1 VVRVN
6 GVNLAYL
13 DEGQGDPIILV
24 HGFPLDGT
32 MWDDQVR
39 ALSGN
44 HRVIVPDLRG
54 HGASESIAGPYSMDM
69 LADDLKGLLDHLNV
83 DEVTLGGFS
92 MGGYVAFAFYRKYKK
107 RVNAMILAGT
117 RPQSDSATAAESRE
131 SMAQRA
137 ESEGQD
143 SIATAMLPR
152 LLTSETLED
161 RSDIAARVRGMMT
174 KVSVQGI
181 AGDLRAMAARVD
193 STETLGQMT
202 VPTLVIV
209 GEEDALAPP
218 TDSEMMAREL
228 PDASL
233 QIIPGGGH
241 LVNIENP
248 DTYNFQLLVF
258 LESL

>member
-1 VVRVN
+1 MVRVN

-13 DEGQGDPIILV
+13 DEGQGAPIILV

-44 HRVIVPDLRG
+44 HRVIIPDLRG
-54 HGASESIAGPYSMDM
+54 HGASESISGPYSMDM
-69 LADDLKGLLDHLNV
+69 LADDLNGLLEHLNV
-83 DEVTLGGFS
+83 DEVTVAGFS

-107 RVNAMILAGT
+107 RVKAMILAGT
-117 RPQSDSATAAESRE
+117 RSQSDSVSVSDGRE

-137 ESEGQD
+137 EHEGQEG
-143 SIATAMLPR
+143 IATALLPR

-161 RSDIAARVRGMMT
+161 RSDIVDRVRGMMT
-174 KVSVQGI
+174 RVSVQGM
-181 AGDLRAMAARVD
+181 AGDLRAMAARDD
-193 STETLGQMT
+193 STETLGQIT

-209 GEEDALAPP
+209 GEEDTLTPP
-218 TDSEMMAREL
+218 SESEMMAREL

-233 QIIPGGGH
+233 QIIPSGAH

-248 DTYNFQLLVF
+248 DTYNFQLLAF
-258 LESL
+258 LESI

>member
-1 VVRVN
+1 MVRVN

-13 DEGQGDPIILV
+13 DEGRGDPIILV

-69 LADDLKGLLDHLNV
+69 LADDLNALLDHLDV
-83 DEVTLGGFS
+83 EEVTLGGFS

-107 RVNAMILAGT
+107 RVKAIILAST
-117 RPQSDSATAAESRE
+117 RPQPDSARAAEGRE
-131 SMAQRA
+131 SMALRA

-143 SIATAMLPR
+143 IVATALLPR
-152 LLTSETLED
+152 LLTPETLEN
-161 RSDIAARVRGMMT
+161 RSDIVAQVRGMMT
-174 KVSVQGI
+174 KVSVEGM
-181 AGDLRAMAARVD
+181 AGDLRAMATRVD
-193 STETLGQMT
+193 STENLGQMT
-202 VPTLVIV
+202 APTLVIV
-209 GEEDALAPP
+209 GEEDVLTPP
-218 TDSEMMAREL
+218 ADSELMAREL

-248 DTYNFQLLVF
+248 DTYNFQLLAF
-258 LESL
+258 LESI

>member
-1 VVRVN
+1 MVRIN

-13 DEGQGDPIILV
+13 DEGRGDPIILV

-54 HGASESIAGPYSMDM
+54 HGTSEPISGPYSMDM
-69 LADDLKGLLDHLNV
+69 LADDLNGLLDHLNV

-117 RPQSDSATAAESRE
+117 RPQPDSATAAKGRE

-143 SIATAMLPR
+143 TIAAALLPR

-161 RSDIAARVRGMMT
+161 RSDIVARVRGMLT
-174 KVSVQGI
+174 KVSIQGM
-181 AGDLRAMAARVD
+181 AGDLRAMAARID
-193 STETLGQMT
+193 STETLGQIT
-202 VPTLVIV
+202 VPSLVIV
-209 GEEDALAPP
+209 GEEDTLTPP
-218 TDSEMMAREL
+218 TDSEMMAREI

-248 DTYNFQLLVF
+248 DTYNFQLLAF